1 MEVAV
6 ATVSYFG
13 THELSFELVLQV
25 RALSNMLQASKS
37 MRAYRI
43 EDGPLIM
50 YSNEPSVEGDRGDGA
65 GAPVF
70 ATLPIAVFG
79 G

>member
-1 MEVAV
+1 
-6 ATVSYFG
+6 
-13 THELSFELVLQV
+13 
-25 RALSNMLQASKS
+25 MLQASKE
-37 MRAYRI
+37 MRAYRT

-50 YSNEPSVEGDRGDGA
+50 YSNEPSVEGDTGDGA

-79 G
+79 ELINL